1 MRQQHHRAVGG
12 DRQLA
17 HQADELAHLRAV
29 DLVAGKSVRGGIDAN
44 VLGPDIAG
52 RLEQPIVQ
60 RRRLY
65 LALPVRYGQHRI
77 GAGEGQQ
84 VQTAGDQVAELDA
97 IVLGDGGQPAVQFV
111 AVVLG
116 AVIDRRAG
124 FRHAAEP
131 IPAE

>member
-1 MRQQHHRAVGG
+1 MRQQHHRAVGD

-29 DLVAGKSVRGGIDAN
+29 DLVAGKRVRGGVDAN
-44 VLGPDIAG
+44 VPGSDIAG

-60 RRRLY
+60 RRRLH

-84 VQTAGDQVAELDA
+84 VQTPGDQVAENLT
-97 IVLGDGGQPAVQFV
+97 P
-111 AVVLG
+111 
-116 AVIDRRAG
+116 
-124 FRHAAEP
+124 
-131 IPAE
+131 